1 MTYQPSHHTA
11 TLSHRPPMDADALDA
26 FLLDDEFDDVL
37 DRQIASLREAPADF
51 RNL

>member
-1 MTYQPSHHTA
+1 MINQA
-11 TLSHRPPMDADALDA
+11 SHRPGPPRHRPTREAARLDA

-51 RNL
+51 RNI

>member
-1 MTYQPSHHTA
+1 MTYHASHRTA
-11 TLSHRPPMDADALDA
+11 TPRHQPPMQGDALDA
-26 FLLDDEFDDVL
+26 FLPDDEFDDFL

>member
-1 MTYQPSHHTA
+1 MINQPSHRAA
-11 TLSHRPPMDADALDA
+11 TPRRRPPMEAAALDA

-51 RNL
+51 RNF